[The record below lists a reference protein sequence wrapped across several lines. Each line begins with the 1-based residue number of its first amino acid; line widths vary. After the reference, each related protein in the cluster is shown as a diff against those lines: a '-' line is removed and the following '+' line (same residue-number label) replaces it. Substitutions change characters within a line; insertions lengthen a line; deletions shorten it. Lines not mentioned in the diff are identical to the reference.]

1 MDKSSPMTALT
12 KRSHSGNAYP
22 PGPPLTKA
30 LSNLRAFQQRPLD
43 FLSQVEAEFGGVVRF
58 HTGLLPV
65 YLVTSPAGVN
75 RVLQSNHRN
84 YSKQTFTY
92 AMARA
97 LSGENLLTSEG
108 TEWVRRRRI
117 VQPLFHRTVLEGF
130 GQVMIEAAQTRV
142 EKWLSHGQPVD
153 LVEEMMG
160 LTLEVAGRTLFSVDL
175 STATAEVRAAL
186 NASAEAF
193 MGQFQSPLAALW
205 TLVGFPS
212 PRSQALRQ
220 ANNYLDGL
228 LYTLMAER
236 RDCEEVPVDMLSLLL
251 QTVDEETGKPLTDRE
266 IRDEIGIF
274 LTAGHETTALGL
286 TWTWLSLAQNPD
298 IESRLHRELK
308 EVLGGRTPTV
318 SDLTRLPYT
327 QAVFEEALR
336 LYPPV
341 WGFSRR
347 AVDDDTIDGH
357 RIPAGARIMLS
368 PYVTHRSR
376 RYWSEPTHFR
386 PERFLGDREH
396 PPQIDGYFPFG
407 LGPRR
412 CIGHRFALMEGVL
425 VLATIAQQVRLLSL
439 DAGEIAVRPLAT
451 LRPRDP
457 VKMQAISR

>member
-1 MDKSSPMTALT
+1 M
-12 KRSHSGNAYP
+12 
-22 PGPPLTKA
+22 TKA

-43 FLSQVEAEFGGVVRF
+43 FLSQMEAEFGSVVRF

-65 YLVTSPAGVN
+65 CLVTSPSGVN

-108 TEWVRRRRI
+108 TEWVHRRRT
-117 VQPLFHRTVLEGF
+117 VQPLFHRTVLDGF
-130 GQVMIEAAQTRV
+130 GQVMIEAAQTWV
-142 EKWLSHGQPVD
+142 EKWLSRGQPID

-193 MGQFQSPLAALW
+193 MGQFQSPRAMLW

-220 ANNYLDGL
+220 ANDYLDGL

-236 RDCEEVPVDMLSLLL
+236 RDCEEMPVDMLSLLL
-251 QTVDEETGKPLTDRE
+251 QTVDEESGKPLTDRE
-266 IRDEIGIF
+266 IRDEIGVF

-286 TWTWLSLAQNPD
+286 TWTWLSLAQNSKA
-298 IESRLHRELK
+298 ESRLHTEL
-308 EVLGGRTPTV
+308 EQVLGGRTPVV
-318 SDLTRLPYT
+318 SDLPRLPYT
-327 QAVFEEALR
+327 QAVFEESLR

-347 AVDDDTIDGH
+347 AVDDDAIDGY

-368 PYVTHRSR
+368 PYVTQRSR

-386 PERFLGDREH
+386 PERFLSDGEH

-412 CIGHRFALMEGVL
+412 CIGQRFALMEGVL
-425 VLATIAQQVRLLSL
+425 VLATIAQRVRLSRA
-439 DAGEIAVRPLAT
+439 DESPVEPSALAT
-451 LRPRDP
+451 LRPSPSPYLVPLNRA
-457 VKMQAISR
+457 M

>member
-1 MDKSSPMTALT
+1 MT
-12 KRSHSGNAYP
+12 S
-22 PGPPLTKA
+22 A
-30 LSNLRAFQQRPLD
+30 LSNLGAFQQRPLD
-43 FLSQVEAEFGGVVRF
+43 FLSQMEAEFGGVVRF

-65 YLVTSPAGVN
+65 YLVTSPVGVN

-108 TEWVRRRRI
+108 TEWVRRRRT
-117 VQPLFHRTVLEGF
+117 VQPLFHRRVLDGF
-130 GQVMIEAAQTRV
+130 GQVIIAAAQTRA
-142 EKWLSHGQPVD
+142 EKWLSRGRPID

-160 LTLEVAGRTLFSVDL
+160 LTLEVAGQTLFSVDL
-175 STATAEVRAAL
+175 STTTAEVRAAL
-186 NASAEAF
+186 NTSAEAIL
-193 MGQFQSPLAALW
+193 GQFQSPLAALW

-220 ANNYLDGL
+220 ANDYLDGL

-236 RDCEEVPVDMLSLLL
+236 RDCEEMPVDMLSLLL
-251 QTVDEETGKPLTDRE
+251 QAVDEETGKPLTDRE
-266 IRDEIGIF
+266 IRDEIGVF

-298 IESRLHRELK
+298 TESRLHRELK

-318 SDLTRLPYT
+318 SDLPRLTYT

-347 AVDDDTIDGH
+347 AVDDDTIDGY
-357 RIPAGARIMLS
+357 RIPAGARVMLS
-368 PYVTHRSR
+368 PYVTQRSR
-376 RYWSEPTHFR
+376 RYWSEPLLFR
-386 PERFLGDREH
+386 PERFLSDGEH
-396 PPQIDGYFPFG
+396 PPQIEGYFPFG

-425 VLATIAQQVRLLSL
+425 VLATIAQRVRLRRVDESPVEPS
-439 DAGEIAVRPLAT
+439 ALAT
-451 LRPRDP
+451 LHPSPSPYLVPLNRA
-457 VKMQAISR
+457 M